1 MNVGDKAN
9 MQGKEGAEKE
19 NQPGMLQG
27 EYLRHGVQRDAGV
40 TIAENNSMH
49 GKDKLGIG
57 KSACVAAG

>member
-27 EYLRHGVQRDAGV
+27 GYLRHGVQLDAGV
-40 TIAENNSMH
+40 RTAENSSMH

-57 KSACVAAG
+57 KSAFVAAG